1 MGTLQCGK
9 SASVFRPSCPIFVS
23 PEISGASC
31 ELVLQAV
38 PGYNQSIN
46 KQLVHKLVCLHE
58 TILQVATLLKS
69 KVVVTY
75 NLKL

>member
-1 MGTLQCGK
+1 MST
-9 SASVFRPSCPIFVS
+9 I
-23 PEISGASC
+23 
-31 ELVLQAV
+31 VLQAV